1 MATTTN
7 TKSVYTPTPA
17 DLANITAEVQGTNV
31 VIHLG
36 EFGQTLNISFD
47 WDGEECY
54 HDDLT
59 FEEEPDGTAHHWCER
74 CGESFDSPDDAESHD
89 DREPRFYVHV
99 EHWGCNLSHH
109 RKV

>member
-7 TKSVYTPTPA
+7 TQSVYTPTPA
-17 DLANITAEVQGTNV
+17 DLTNITAEVQGTNV

-36 EFGQTLNISFD
+36 THGQTLNISFD

-59 FEEEPDGTAHHWCER
+59 FEEEPDGTARHWCER